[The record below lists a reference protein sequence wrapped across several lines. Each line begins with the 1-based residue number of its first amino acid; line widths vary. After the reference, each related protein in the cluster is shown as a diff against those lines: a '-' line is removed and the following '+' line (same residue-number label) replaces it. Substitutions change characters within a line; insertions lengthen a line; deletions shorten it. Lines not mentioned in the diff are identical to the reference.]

1 MHRQTELTRTHRT
14 KLIRFWSYGKMAR
27 SAFDRIEE
35 HRSKDQDKEAESM
48 LAEWILD
55 L

>member
-27 SAFDRIEE
+27 SDFDRIEE
-35 HRSKDQDKEAESM
+35 HRSKDQAKEAESM